1 MKKNKTCFAFF
12 LLAGIFLFSCNV
24 DNKDLKVDNHQQ
36 DEKPSNH
43 SIEALLPDT
52 FLIKGNCKNI
62 LLIRKNDCLACEQ
75 MLARF
80 VSDSTITSNTLFINE
95 TIRKIELTD
104 YYKKRPYL
112 NNKKELLFDSE
123 LIAKICKIQ
132 DINFNSSVI
141 IILNEKNQ
149 PIEVGLLKELVG
161 NVEFFDK
168 VCKD

>member
-1 MKKNKTCFAFF
+1 MKKNKTCFALF
-12 LLAGIFLFSCNV
+12 LLVGIFLFSCNV

-36 DEKPSNH
+36 DEKSSIH
-43 SIEALLPDT
+43 SLEALFPDT
-52 FLIKGNCKNI
+52 FLKKGNCKNI

-95 TIRKIELTD
+95 TIRKIELAD
-104 YYKKRPYL
+104 YYKKRPFL

-161 NVEFFDK
+161 NVEFFEK
-168 VCKD
+168 LCKD